1 MKEVDIFFL
10 FKCLFWWKPKMPMR
24 MKLQVALHFSKAIS
38 LYIKLL
44 ASSCLLFMVTQA
56 NLF

>member
-10 FKCLFWWKPKMPMR
+10 FKCPFWWKPKMPMR
-24 MKLQVALHFSKAIS
+24 MKLQGALHFSKAIR

-44 ASSCLLFMVTQA
+44 VSSCFLFMVTQA